1 MAKLTSLREEL
12 QFNKEI
18 AGIINVL
25 KGVAASEFAHLQRER
40 KKFGEFDEYIRKLF
54 QVVKLN
60 GFSHVFVDESKLP
73 SNIVLITS
81 DSGLLGKMNV
91 EIIVTAFEEYNEGD
105 FLTVVGRQGERYVE
119 EKTSEYHSFPGISD
133 YISVKEVENLKN
145 YIIKQVRE
153 KKAGRTIIVYS
164 HFVSFAIQEIQTLQ
178 LFPCNLFSKKVEVVS
193 KEEEEEEK
201 LIVEPSFK
209 RVIEDLVE
217 IWLTYIIYSIFW
229 ESKLSEWA
237 ARVLHLEGSSDEVKN
252 QARSARLAYFR
263 AVHEESDKNIREI
276 FASSMVL
283 RQRVTD

>member
-25 KGVAASEFAHLQRER
+25 KGVAASEFGHLQRER
-40 KKFGEFDEYIRKLF
+40 KKFGKFDEYIKKLF
-54 QVVKLN
+54 QVVRLN
-60 GFSHVFVDESKLP
+60 GFSHAFIDKSKLP

-91 EIIVTAFEEYNEGD
+91 EVIVTTFEEYKEGD
-105 FLTVVGRQGERYVE
+105 FLTVVGRQGVRYVE
-119 EKTSEYHSFPGISD
+119 EKTSGYQSFPGISD

-153 KKAGRTIIVYS
+153 KKAGRTIIIYP
-164 HFVSFAIQEIQTLQ
+164 HFVSFAVQEIQTLQ
-178 LFPCNLFSKKVEVVS
+178 IFPCNLFSEKGETIDS
-193 KEEEEEEK
+193 KEEEEEK
-201 LIVEPSFK
+201 FIVEPSFE
-209 RVIEDLVE
+209 RVIENLVE
-217 IWLTYIIYSIFW
+217 IWITYIIHSIFW

-237 ARVLHLEGSSDEVKN
+237 ARVLHLEGSSDEVKS
-252 QARSARLAYFR
+252 QARSARLSYFR

-276 FASSMVL
+276 FSSSMGL
-283 RQRVTD
+283 RQRGND